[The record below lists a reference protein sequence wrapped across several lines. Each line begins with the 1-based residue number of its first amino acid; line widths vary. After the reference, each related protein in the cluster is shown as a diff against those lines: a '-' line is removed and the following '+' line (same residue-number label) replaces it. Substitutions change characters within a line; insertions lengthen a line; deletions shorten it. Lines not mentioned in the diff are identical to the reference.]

1 MKPEQQKN
9 LLYILVP
16 SAILVILWII
26 FSVYNKSVKSTISS
40 TQTQA
45 IESIS
50 PSFPTEVLS
59 DLKKRQS
66 IEPLF
71 AIDSI
76 PSTESSESGTLNPS
90 PTPTPSTTEQAPIA
104 TNSGEER

>member
-9 LLYILVP
+9 LFYILVP
-16 SAILVILWII
+16 STILVILWII
-26 FSVYNKSVKSTISS
+26 FSVYNKSVTSTISS

-50 PSFPTEVLS
+50 PVFPTGILS
-59 DLKKRQS
+59 DLRKRQP

-71 AIDSI
+71 AIESV
-76 PSTESSESGTLNPS
+76 PTAESSESGTLNLT
-90 PTPTPSTTEQAPIA
+90 PTPTQTEIDEIPEA
-104 TNSGEER
+104 TNSGEEN

>member
-16 SAILVILWII
+16 STILVVLWII
-26 FSVYNKSVKSTISS
+26 FSVYNKSVTSTISS

-50 PSFPTEVLS
+50 PTFPTGVLS
-59 DLKKRQS
+59 SLKKRTAIEPIFS
-66 IEPLF
+66 IESVPT
-71 AIDSI
+71 D
-76 PSTESSESGTLNPS
+76 EGSESGTLKV
-90 PTPTPSTTEQAPIA
+90 TPTPEITETPEA
-104 TNSGEER
+104 TGSGEGGLL

>member
-16 SAILVILWII
+16 SAILVILWIV
-26 FSVYNKSVKSTISS
+26 FSVYNKSVTSTISS

-59 DLKKRQS
+59 SLKKRQS

-71 AIDSI
+71 AIDSV
-76 PSTESSESGTLNPS
+76 PNTEASESGTLDLS
-90 PTPTPSTTEQAPIA
+90 PTPTPNVTDQAPVA
-104 TNSGEER
+104 TNSGVEK